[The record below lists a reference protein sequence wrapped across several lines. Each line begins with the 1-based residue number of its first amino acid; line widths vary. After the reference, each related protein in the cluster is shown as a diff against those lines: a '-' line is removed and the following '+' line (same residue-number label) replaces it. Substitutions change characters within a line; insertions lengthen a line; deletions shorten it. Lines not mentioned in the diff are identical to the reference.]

1 MRLRILN
8 TLNVLRM
15 VPLHCNRMEYF
26 VSLIPEATFLVDTF
40 PVNSRGPPNLF
51 NGKYKG
57 KCRKYQLCSSLE
69 GTPLSVIRCK
79 TEIQEAIED
88 ADGDDDIHDR
98 THDGTIFEAMGSRLS
113 QQAPWELGIGDKAYV
128 ACRKIISVNTKGTI
142 RYKGPLKRQANMKV
156 RVNQFIQIN
165 KIQTKI

>member
-88 ADGDDDIHDR
+88 AYGDDDIHDR
-98 THDGTIFEAMGSRLS
+98 THDGTI
-113 QQAPWELGIGDKAYV
+113 
-128 ACRKIISVNTKGTI
+128 
-142 RYKGPLKRQANMKV
+142 LKRWAPGCLSKPRGNSALV
-156 RVNQFIQIN
+156 
-165 KIQTKI
+165 TKRMSPVAKLFHRSNSYERGS